1 MNKLSKIAVAV
12 ALAGAS
18 VSASA
23 WWGPFN
29 SWGND
34 GFGDGWFDF
43 NVSARAH
50 GRGHGWNRYYDSYG
64 PYAYGPWVAPY
75 GAYAPVTAP
84 VYGITAE
91 QQSAL
96 QEQHK
101 AIAEQQ
107 QKALQQAVEAQRKLA
122 EQIAAQQAKIAEQWQ
137 EKGVDPMRVDPFD
150 SDDFFAFEPPALEEV
165 PGMPLPEH
173 VKKSLEESK
182 TRRDEAIKEMQA
194 RREERM
200 QQFEERRKEVFAE
213 DAMPWAY
220 AASQKKVM

>member
-1 MNKLSKIAVAV
+1 MNRLSKIAMAA

-34 GFGDGWFDF
+34 AFGDGWFDF
-43 NVSARAH
+43 NVSAHAH
-50 GRGHGWNRYYDSYG
+50 GRGHGWNRYYDYYG
-64 PYAYGPWVAPY
+64 PYAYGPWAAPY
-75 GAYAPVTAP
+75 VPGAVPFYAMTE
-84 VYGITAE
+84 E
-91 QQSAL
+91 QQNVL

-122 EQIAAQQAKIAEQWQ
+122 QQFAAQQAKVAEQWQ
-137 EKGVDPMRVDPFD
+137 ENAFDPMRVDPFAA
-150 SDDFFAFEPPALEEV
+150 DDLFAAEPPALEDL

-173 VKKSLEESK
+173 VKKALEESK
-182 TRRDEAIKEMQA
+182 GRREEAIKEMQA
-194 RREERM
+194 RRDERAKE
-200 QQFEERRKEVFAE
+200 FEERRKEIFGE

-220 AASQKKVM
+220 AAPQKKAM

>member
-1 MNKLSKIAVAV
+1 MKKLSKIAMAV

-50 GRGHGWNRYYDSYG
+50 GRGHGWSRYHDYYG
-64 PYAYGPWVAPY
+64 PYAYGPWAAPY
-75 GAYAPVTAP
+75 GAYAPATVP
-84 VYGITAE
+84 FYGMSEE
-91 QQSAL
+91 QRSAL
-96 QEQHK
+96 PEQHK
-101 AIAEQQ
+101 ALAEQQ

-122 EQIAAQQAKIAEQWQ
+122 EQFAAQQPRQPEQWQ
-137 EKGVDPMRVDPFD
+137 AKGLDRLA
-150 SDDFFAFEPPALEEV
+150 SDDFFAAEPPLMEEI

-182 TRRDEAIKEMQA
+182 TRRDDAIKEMQA
-194 RREERM
+194 RRDERVKE
-200 QQFEERRKEVFAE
+200 FEERRKEIFGE

-220 AASQKKVM
+220 AAPQKKVM